1 MDEEKLPAELKL
13 KIMQAEKEINE
24 AMPKVPDWKN
34 GRLTAVIT
42 GAAFFAVGIASSVP
56 IASALGF
63 AAIGTVV
70 GLLVGAMNKPKR
82 YDR

>member
-24 AMPKVPDWKN
+24 AMPKKFDWKR
-34 GRLTAVIT
+34 GVFIAILT
-42 GAAFFAVGIASSVP
+42 GFAFFAVGIVARAP
-56 IASALGF
+56 IGSAVGF
-63 AAIGTVV
+63 ALCGAVT